1 MHIGK
6 HKQYFVDDPTGKTNT
21 KQKEYVEKIKKA
33 NKVVQAP
40 VHEEDQRHAQEEAKK
55 EKQKQG
61 RKVVHFNL
69 WNLYNPCM
77 FQVHLIPTLFISNLV
92 L

>member
-6 HKQYFVDDPTGKTNT
+6 HEQYFVDNPTGKTDT
-21 KQKEYVEKIKKA
+21 KQKEYVEKFEKA
-33 NKVVQAP
+33 NKVVQAL
-40 VHEEDQRHAQEEAKK
+40 VHEEDQRHAQDEVKK

-69 WNLYNPCM
+69 
-77 FQVHLIPTLFISNLV
+77 
-92 L
+92 